1 MPPTQRVAKIINA
14 VLMLVRKS
22 GQYSEVMRALP
33 MEIPNSSM
41 VMSMLNISPV
51 SLMVPSV
58 ADPSLYKRFDR
69 AHGRVRVRRGEQ
81 ADPKP
86 GNIRPG

>member
-1 MPPTQRVAKIINA
+1 
-14 VLMLVRKS
+14 
-22 GQYSEVMRALP
+22 

-41 VMSMLNISPV
+41 AMPMLNIWPV
-51 SLMVPSV
+51 SLVVPSV
-58 ADPSLYKRFDR
+58 VDISLYKRFDG